1 MKKIVTLVCLSICL
15 SLFISQSHAQF
26 SKADK
31 KEWKSKAK
39 EYKKN
44 PEQLKKLM
52 DEHNSLKS
60 QVSSLDGQ
68 VKTLQARLDE
78 KNSKISELG
87 DQNENLK
94 AELAA
99 ARQKLKEKKA
109 QKKASPDFEKGL
121 VFKVQIGAFLNRDLT
136 QYGES
141 QENFDAETDEKGIH
155 KYTIGT
161 FRDYWEA
168 DKFKKYLRAMGVKD
182 AWIISY
188 QDGNRVPIKE
198 VLEGIIQS
206 GS

>member
-15 SLFISQSHAQF
+15 SLLISQSHAQF
-26 SKADK
+26 SKQEK
-31 KEWKSKAK
+31 KEWKNKAK

-68 VKTLQARLDE
+68 VKTLQARLEE

-87 DQNENLK
+87 DKNENLK

-99 ARQKLKEKKA
+99 ARQKLKEKRA
-109 QKKASPDFEKGL
+109 QKKVAPGFEKGL
-121 VFKVQIGAFLNRDLT
+121 VFKVQIGAFLNKDLS

-155 KYTIGT
+155 KYTLGT

-168 DKFKKYLRAMGVKD
+168 DKFKKYLRGMGVKA

-188 QDGNRVPIKE
+188 QDGNRVPIKD
-198 VLEGIIQS
+198 VLEDIIQPES
-206 GS
+206 